1 MPRKQGSNNSTN
13 YHYLLKKYIDDD
25 KTQLQEKRYFKTQ
38 GEIQEEYSMKRCSI
52 YNLIN
57 INNSQN
63 SIKKRKYKNISIE
76 KLSPPIPIYSQI
88 ETIPSGI
95 VNL

>member
-25 KTQLQEKRYFKTQ
+25 KTQLEETRYFKTQ
-38 GEIQEEYSMKRCSI
+38 GEIQEQYSMKRCSI

-57 INNSQN
+57 LNENTQ
-63 SIKKRKYKNISIE
+63 KRKYKNISIE

-95 VNL
+95 VTV